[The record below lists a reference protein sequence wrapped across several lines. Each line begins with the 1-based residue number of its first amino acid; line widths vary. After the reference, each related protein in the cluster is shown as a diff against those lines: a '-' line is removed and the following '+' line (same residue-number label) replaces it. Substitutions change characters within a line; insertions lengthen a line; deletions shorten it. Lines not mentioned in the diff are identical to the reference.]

1 MTEDENTSPVE
12 TSAWESTRTVWS
24 AGGVDL
30 PATMNSNN
38 AHFLAG
44 LKRAAA
50 NFNSAKTVSDMD
62 RERDLS
68 FDEWPRSEKPLEK
81 NP

>member
-1 MTEDENTSPVE
+1 MTEDVNTAPVE
-12 TSAWESTRTVWS
+12 APAWESTRTVWS

-38 AHFLAG
+38 THFLAD

-50 NFNSAKTVSDMD
+50 NFRSAKTVSDMD
-62 RERDLS
+62 RERDWS
-68 FDEWPRSEKPLEK
+68 FVEWARSEKPLEK